1 MINHLVIRFIQI
13 AKQSFVFFVKFV
25 VCAYTPPA
33 VYEQRIYR
41 ILNEQVINHLVI
53 RFIQIAKQS
62 FVFFVKF
69 VVCAYTPPA
78 VYEQRIYRIL
88 NEQVINHLV
97 IRFIQIAKQS
107 FVFFVKFVVCITLF
121 IVIVQSE
128 LLHYIYVRAYFN
140 CNNCNN

>member
-25 VCAYTPPA
+25 VCAYTKPA

-41 ILNEQVINHLVI
+41 ILNEQM
-53 RFIQIAKQS
+53 
-62 FVFFVKF
+62 
-69 VVCAYTPPA
+69 
-78 VYEQRIYRIL
+78 
-88 NEQVINHLV
+88 INHLV

-121 IVIVQSE
+121 VVIVQSE
-128 LLHYIYVRAYFN
+128 LLHLYLCACIFLIVIIEIIANFRNIQSRRYAKKRYVNPLQLQYYN
-140 CNNCNN
+140 